1 MFQKLRAK
9 RALLAILFTIFVD
22 MLGVG
27 ILIPV
32 IPLLLA
38 DPRSPYYLLPQG
50 MNIRQGFIL
59 LGFLTSSYPLM
70 MFLAA
75 PILGQLSDV
84 YGRRRLLAISLCG
97 TFISYLVFA
106 VGIITR
112 NIPLL
117 FLSRMVDGITGGN
130 IAVSQ
135 AAVADVTRPAD
146 RAKTFGLIGG
156 VFGLGF
162 IIGPYLGGKLS
173 DHTLVSWFSAATPFW
188 FAAFLSCINI
198 LSVLLFF
205 PETRSHIQTVIRIRW
220 GRSFHNIVRAFTL
233 RGMRGLFMTS
243 LLYNSGFSFFTAF
256 LSVYLIRRFGF
267 TQGNIGDFFAYMGL
281 WIVITQAV
289 ITRKVAA
296 LVGESTVLR
305 VTLAGTAIA
314 TILYFTPHVWWQL
327 LLIAPV
333 LAVNNGLTH
342 ANLLGL
348 ISRSADASIQG
359 EIMGINASLQ
369 ALGQAIPPILS
380 GFVAAEFNPEMPI
393 LVAALII
400 LLSWAFFCTV
410 FHPFKRQ
417 SV

>member
-1 MFQKLRAK
+1 MIKKLRTK
-9 RALLAILFTIFVD
+9 RALLTILFTIFVD

-38 DPRSPYYLLPQG
+38 DPRSPYYLLPPG
-50 MNIRQGFIL
+50 MDVRQGFIL
-59 LGFLTSSYPLM
+59 LGFLTASYPFM

-84 YGRRRLLAISLCG
+84 YGRRKLLGISLAG
-97 TFISYLVFA
+97 TFVSYLVFA
-106 VGIITR
+106 VGIITH

-130 IAVSQ
+130 IAVAQ

-146 RAKTFGLIGG
+146 RAKTFGLIGA

-162 IIGPYLGGKLS
+162 ILGPYLGGKLS
-173 DHTLVSWFSAATPFW
+173 DHTLLEWFSAATPFW
-188 FAAFLSCINI
+188 FAAFLSFMNVV
-198 LSVLLFF
+198 SVILFF
-205 PETRSHIQTVIRIRW
+205 PETRTRVEKVMRIRW
-220 GRSFHNIVRAFTL
+220 GRSFHNIARAFTT

-243 LLYNSGFSFFTAF
+243 LLYNSGFSFLTSFF
-256 LSVYLIRRFGF
+256 SVYLIRRFGF

-289 ITRKVAA
+289 ITRKVAEKA
-296 LVGESTVLR
+296 SEQGVLRFTVL
-305 VTLAGTAIA
+305 GTAVA
-314 TILYFTPHVWWQL
+314 TILFFIPHTWWQL
-327 LLIAPV
+327 ILITPI
-333 LAVNNGLTH
+333 LAINNGLTH

-348 ISRSADASIQG
+348 ISRSADESIQG
-359 EIMGINASLQ
+359 EILGINASMQ
-369 ALGQAIPPILS
+369 AIAQAIPPILS
-380 GFVAAEFNPEMPI
+380 GFVAATFTPETPI
-393 LVAALII
+393 LVSALII
-400 LLSWAFFCTV
+400 FLSWAFFCTV